1 MEHCYKLYDVV
12 RIDHFR
18 GFDEYYSIPFGDET
32 AMGGHWEKGPG
43 MDLFRTLE
51 RKLGKREVI
60 AEDLG
65 FMTPS
70 VEKLVADSGYP
81 NMKVL
86 EFAFEPDEDT
96 GYLPHSYDR
105 NCVVYTGTHDND
117 TLLSW
122 FGTLTEE
129 QKEFIFEYIDKEVGE
144 EEINWEIIKLAMMS
158 SANLCVIPLQDY
170 LKLGNEARINK
181 PSTLGCNWKW
191 RLKEGQ
197 VTDELLKEIKKLTI
211 RSFRTERPR
220 KEVVEETESE
230 AENTAETE
238 MEEEKK
244 VEV

>member
-1 MEHCYKLYDVV
+1 
-12 RIDHFR
+12 
-18 GFDEYYSIPFGDET
+18 
-32 AMGGHWEKGPG
+32 
-43 MDLFRTLE
+43 
-51 RKLGKREVI
+51 
-60 AEDLG
+60 
-65 FMTPS
+65 
-70 VEKLVADSGYP
+70 
-81 NMKVL
+81 
-86 EFAFEPDEDT
+86 
-96 GYLPHSYDR
+96 
-105 NCVVYTGTHDND
+105 
-117 TLLSW
+117 
-122 FGTLTEE
+122 
-129 QKEFIFEYIDKEVGE
+129 
-144 EEINWEIIKLAMMS
+144 MMS

-170 LKLGNEARINK
+170 LGLGNEARINK

>member
-1 MEHCYKLYDVV
+1 
-12 RIDHFR
+12 
-18 GFDEYYSIPFGDET
+18 
-32 AMGGHWEKGPG
+32 
-43 MDLFRTLE
+43 
-51 RKLGKREVI
+51 
-60 AEDLG
+60 
-65 FMTPS
+65 MTPS

-129 QKEFIFEYIDKEVGE
+129 QKEFLFEYIDKEVGE

>member
-65 FMTPS
+65 LMTPS

-129 QKEFIFEYIDKEVGE
+129 QKEFLFEYIGRLPD
-144 EEINWEIIKLAMMS
+144 LA
-158 SANLCVIPLQDY
+158 
-170 LKLGNEARINK
+170 NK
-181 PSTLGCNWKW
+181 KT
-191 RLKEGQ
+191 R
-197 VTDELLKEIKKLTI
+197 
-211 RSFRTERPR
+211 
-220 KEVVEETESE
+220 
-230 AENTAETE
+230 
-238 MEEEKK
+238 
-244 VEV
+244 